1 MFVNNERGIDTFHN
15 LFLFLDVYILFQP
28 GCCRI
33 GQPPF
38 FSTLQRSVFGTV
50 REMAI
55 QPDNLAI
62 LPDYTKTSIFI
73 PERDRYRKE
82 AGAGTP
88 IYI

>member
-1 MFVNNERGIDTFHN
+1 VLPYR
-15 LFLFLDVYILFQP
+15 
-28 GCCRI
+28 
-33 GQPPF
+33 QPPF

>member
-1 MFVNNERGIDTFHN
+1 
-15 LFLFLDVYILFQP
+15 
-28 GCCRI
+28 
-33 GQPPF
+33 
-38 FSTLQRSVFGTV
+38 
-50 REMAI
+50 MAI

-62 LPDYTKTSIFI
+62 LPDYTKASIFI